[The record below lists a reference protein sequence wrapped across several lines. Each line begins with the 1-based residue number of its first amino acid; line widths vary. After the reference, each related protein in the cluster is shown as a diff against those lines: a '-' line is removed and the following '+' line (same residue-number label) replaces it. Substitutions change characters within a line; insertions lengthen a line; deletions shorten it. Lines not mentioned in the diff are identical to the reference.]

1 MLWSALL
8 DVVAVDQKLIMYH
21 GVVCHCLQDSGR
33 VTCLAKIA
41 QPLES
46 EEQETGS
53 GYIS

>member
-21 GVVCHCLQDSGR
+21 GVVCHCLRDSGR